1 MKTRNR
7 LLAMFMACFLAI
19 GLFPAQAN
27 AALPKLTITALP
39 QAYFYNG
46 WIQGE
51 GDTIYAQPAQIAQK
65 VQVEGLED
73 GDYISMIMLFGQGTD
88 AGKYTIEVGPML
100 GVRDSNGNNVKDH
113 YDIEFVNGTMTIYP
127 APLTITTASASKVY
141 DGTPLT
147 ADGAS
152 IEGLVGNQTATV
164 TATGSQTDVGTSKN
178 TYSIDWGT
186 TRMLNYSIRENL
198 GTLTVTAPP
207 SPPQTGDDSHPALW
221 SGLALLALA
230 GLTAAAFT
238 KKRRGIT

>member
-27 AALPKLTITALP
+27 AARPKLTIAALP
-39 QAYFYNG
+39 QTYLYNG
-46 WIQGE
+46 QLQGE
-51 GDTIYAQPAQIAQK
+51 GGTIYADPAQIAQK
-65 VQVEGLED
+65 VWVQGLDD
-73 GDYISMIMLFGQGTD
+73 GHYISVVMLIGDGTN
-88 AGKYTIEVGPML
+88 AGKYEITVNPFTLVVSNIYGTDVTADYDLGLLEGTLTIE
-100 GVRDSNGNNVKDH
+100 
-113 YDIEFVNGTMTIYP
+113 P

-178 TYSIDWGT
+178 TYSIDWGIT
-186 TRMLNYSIRENL
+186 EKSNYRIVENL
-198 GTLTVTAPP
+198 GTLTVTAP
-207 SPPQTGDDSHPALW
+207 PPQTGDDSHPALW

-230 GLTAAAFT
+230 GLTAAALT